1 MQPHKIVSRDEWLV
15 ARKAHLAEEKAFTR
29 ARDALSR
36 KRRELPWEKVEKSY
50 VFDGPNGKETLA
62 GLFGKNS
69 QLIVYH
75 FMFGPTGRRAAPV
88 ARCSP
93 IISTAWSLTSRNAT
107 SPSWSCRARRCRNR
121 GVQAAHGLDFKWLSS
136 LSFVV
141 VSHAPLPQ
149 IEAFK
154 RRMGW
159 NFKWVSSFGSDFNYD
174 YQVSFTPEQ
183 RANGG
188 VTYNYQQGE
197 FPSEEAP
204 GASVFYKS
212 AAGELFH
219 TYSCYGRG
227 LDILI
232 GAYNFLDL
240 APKGRDEDGLAYGMA
255 WVRHHD
261 RYDGAVVDPKATYK
275 EPKISDSCCD

>member
-1 MQPHKIVSRDEWLV
+1 MEPHKIASRDEWLA

-36 KRRELPWEKVEKSY
+36 KRRELPWEKVEKNY
-50 VFDGPNGKETLA
+50 VFDGQNGKETLA
-62 GLFGKNS
+62 DLFGGKS

-75 FMFGPTGRRAAPV
+75 FMLGPDWKEGCPSCSLLADHFDGAAPHLVQRDV
-88 ARCSP
+88 A
-93 IISTAWSLTSRNAT
+93 
-107 SPSWSCRARRCRNR
+107 
-121 GVQAAHGLDFKWLSS
+121 
-136 LSFVV
+136 FVV
-141 VSHAPLPQ
+141 VSRAPLPQ

-159 NFKWVSSFGSDFNYD
+159 HFKWVSSFGNDFNYD
-174 YQVSFTPEQ
+174 YQVSATPEEK
-183 RANGG
+183 AKG
-188 VTYNYQQGE
+188 VVMYNYEMTE
-197 FPSEEAP
+197 FPSEERP
-204 GASVFYKS
+204 GASVFHKS

-261 RYDGAVVDPKATYK
+261 RYDDAAGGAAATG
-275 EPKISDSCCD
+275 EQPNGSPPRCD